1 MRKGIV
7 TKSLAAVLA
16 GTLLLGGVAGCG
28 SSTASGGSGKASEI
42 KIGAILPL
50 SGGAAPLGEM
60 SKRAM
65 ELAAEEINA
74 KGGIKAMDGAKL
86 KLVFADSQGKPQVGV
101 SEAERLI
108 SQENVA
114 MLTGSYQSGITLP
127 ASEVAERYK
136 KIWFASVPSE
146 ETITTRGFKYVFR
159 LADTTPMRVSA
170 QLKFLEDMKKQ
181 FGTEIKTAA
190 LVYENTSYGQGSAVV
205 WKKLLPQAG
214 LQIVLDEA
222 YDKSAADLTPVVSKV
237 KAANPDVVFMT
248 SYVAD
253 ATLLANGFKQQQVR
267 PKAFVGTSGG
277 FADPEFIKNAGESA
291 LGFFDIAAWETDVN
305 RPFSKETDKKFF
317 DKYGVHMNG
326 EAVKEYVGIYV
337 MADALER
344 AKSLNSEKLREAFA
358 STNMVEGPSQMYT
371 KTVHFDQSGTLP
383 DPSLV
388 MVQFQKV
395 NGKVERVTVWP
406 KEDARQGAEL
416 IFPYKAQ

>member
-7 TKSLAAVLA
+7 KKSLAAIVA
-16 GTLLLGGVAGCG
+16 GTLLLGGLAGCG
-28 SSTASGGSGKASEI
+28 TPSTSSGSASEI

-60 SKRAM
+60 SKHAM
-65 ELAAEEINA
+65 EMAADEINA
-74 KGGIKAMDGAKL
+74 KGGIKAMNGAKL

-159 LADTTPMRVSA
+159 LADTTPMRVAA
-170 QLKFLEDMKKQ
+170 QLKFLEDMKKES
-181 FGTEIKTAA
+181 GTEIKTAA
-190 LVYENTSYGQGSAVV
+190 LVYENTAYGQGSAVV

-222 YDKSAADLTPVVSKV
+222 YDKSAADFTPVVSKV
-237 KAANPDVVFMT
+237 KAANPDVVLLT

-253 ATLLANGFKQQQVR
+253 ATMLANGFKQQQVR
-267 PKAFVGTSGG
+267 PKAFIGTSGG
-277 FADPEFIKNAGESA
+277 YADPEFIKNAGESA
-291 LGFFDIAAWETDVN
+291 LGYYDIAAWEADVN
-305 RPFSKETDKKFF
+305 RPFSKDTDKKFF
-317 DKYGVHMNG
+317 EKYGVHMNG
-326 EAVKEYVGIYV
+326 EAVKEYVGVYV
-337 MADALER
+337 MADAFER
-344 AKSLNSEKLREAFA
+344 AKSLDSEKLREAFA
-358 STNMVEGPSQMYT
+358 STEMVEGPSQMYA
-371 KTVHFDQSGTLP
+371 KKVHFDQSGTLP

-406 KEDARQGAEL
+406 KEDAREGFQVS
-416 IFPYKAQ
+416 FPYKG